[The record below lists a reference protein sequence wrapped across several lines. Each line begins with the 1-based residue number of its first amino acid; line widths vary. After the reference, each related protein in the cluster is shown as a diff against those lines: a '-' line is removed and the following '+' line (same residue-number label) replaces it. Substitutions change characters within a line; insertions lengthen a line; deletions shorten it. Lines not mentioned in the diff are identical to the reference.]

1 MFKLLNIITATWPS
15 FNSMGFFF
23 FFNKNT
29 SIALHFQIALKPL
42 MQSPNK
48 PIKLEVLWFGTGIHA
63 KGELHEK
70 SVGWRQ
76 NAAALRCDYKV
87 DLDVFEGQK

>member
-1 MFKLLNIITATWPS
+1 MKS
-15 FNSMGFFF
+15 
-23 FFNKNT
+23 
-29 SIALHFQIALKPL
+29 SIK
-42 MQSPNK
+42 S
-48 PIKLEVLWFGTGIHA
+48 IKLEVLWFGTGIQA

-70 SVGWRQ
+70 EWPVGWRQ